1 MGFGSQYEFLFKQ
14 SRAYDDRSLQEASDA
29 VPRMNANMGGTE
41 LLAPITEILEDHSD
55 PSYSRQI
62 FVLTDGEVSNT
73 GAVLRT
79 IRERTGRLLASP
91 ITLKVFPLL
100 TDQNFIVGL
109 WR

>member
-1 MGFGSQYEFLFKQ
+1 VGFGSQYEFLFKQ
-14 SRAYDDRSLQEASDA
+14 SKAYDDRSLQEASDA

-73 GAVLRT
+73 EAVLRT
-79 IRERTGRLLASP
+79 IRERTGTLLASP
-91 ITLKVFPLL
+91 IALMVFLLL
-100 TDQNFIVGL
+100 TD
-109 WR
+109 